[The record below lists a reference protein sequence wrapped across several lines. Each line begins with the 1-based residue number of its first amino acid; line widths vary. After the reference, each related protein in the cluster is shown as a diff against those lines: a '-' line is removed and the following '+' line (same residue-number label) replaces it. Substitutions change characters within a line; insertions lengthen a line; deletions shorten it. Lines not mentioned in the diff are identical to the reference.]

1 MSKWSKLVVLLT
13 IIFSVSLFAQDELSN
28 DVKKL
33 YNEGNLALKSRDYDL
48 ALEKYN
54 AAVALD
60 ANFAKGHYWAG
71 IANKMKKNY
80 SAAEQSFKTA
90 IAKDDSYVRAYVSL
104 GEVQARADRFNDA
117 IASYNKALELDASAK
132 KAHRGLGLVYMDT
145 KNYGKA
151 IEMFTKATE
160 VDAKD
165 GLAWRGLGMAN
176 SEEGNRAAAIT
187 ALTKATETMR
197 ARSRKADAF
206 LRLGD
211 IQLEQKNYDAA
222 EAAYKSCLRFARKSR
237 VKGGANYGLGFVMRG
252 KGQRSEARKY
262 FAQASR
268 DNNWKRAADYEIDR
282 IDNPHK
288 YGE

>member
-1 MSKWSKLVVLLT
+1 MSKWSKLMVLVMILL
-13 IIFSVSLFAQDELSN
+13 SVSVFAQDELSN

-48 ALEKYN
+48 ALEKYK

-71 IANKMKKNY
+71 VANKMKKNY
-80 SAAEQSFKTA
+80 SDAEASFKTA
-90 IAKDDSYVRAYVSL
+90 IAKDKSYVRAYVSL
-104 GEVQARADRFNDA
+104 GDVQARADRYNEAINSFQAALNIDA
-117 IASYNKALELDASAK
+117 TAK
-132 KAHRGLGLVYMDT
+132 KAHRGLGLVYMDM
-145 KNYGKA
+145 KNYAKA
-151 IEMFTKATE
+151 IGMFTKATE
-160 VDAKD
+160 VNAKD

-176 SEEGNRAAAIT
+176 AEEGNRDAAAT
-187 ALTKATETMR
+187 ALEKATSVMR
-197 ARSRKADAF
+197 AKSRKADAY

-211 IQLEQKNYDAA
+211 IRLEQKQYDAA
-222 EAAYKSCLRFARKSR
+222 GAAYKSCLRFARKSR
-237 VKGGANYGLGFVMRG
+237 VKGGANYGLGFVSRG
-252 KGQRSEARKY
+252 QGKRSEARKY
-262 FAQASR
+262 FVQASK